1 MIIVSQNG
9 KSIINFKNICK
20 IDVNHIFFQHFGK
33 PTDAITAILK
43 TIAIAKFTAKEQGN
57 DTAGEL
63 LTYFNQYIKETK
75 V

>member
-1 MIIVSQNG
+1 M
-9 KSIINFKNICK
+9 
-20 IDVNHIFFQHFGK
+20 NHIFFQHFGK
-33 PTDAITAILK
+33 PTDAISAILK